1 MADNHP
7 RPTLRHTTPVF
18 LVADIVSTMSWY
30 SSVLGFDARPFPVSA
45 PHSFCILTR
54 DDITIFLQQ
63 LAGYSKPDLYAKR
76 EGGVW
81 SVYVQTRDVR
91 QLFQELSQREDVTM
105 VERLRHQE
113 YGQTEFVIRD
123 PNGYTLVFAEPD

>member
-1 MADNHP
+1 MADNHS

-18 LVADIVSTMSWY
+18 LVADIASTMGWY
-30 SSVLGFDARPFPVSA
+30 SNVLGFDARPFPESA

-76 EGGVW
+76 DGGVW
-81 SVYVQTRDVR
+81 SVYVQTQDVR
-91 QLFQELSQREDVTM
+91 QLFRELSQRDDVTM
-105 VERLRHQE
+105 LERLCHQE

-123 PNGYTLVFAEPD
+123 PNGYAIVFAEPD